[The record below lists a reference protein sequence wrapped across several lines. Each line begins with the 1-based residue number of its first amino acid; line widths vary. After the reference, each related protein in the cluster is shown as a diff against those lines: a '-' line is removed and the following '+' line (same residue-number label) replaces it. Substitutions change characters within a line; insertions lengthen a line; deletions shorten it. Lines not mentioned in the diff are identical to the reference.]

1 MLQWLLRLVL
11 CDTTQEPC
19 CSGLRSPNPE
29 HTPKNRLQPDGSTA
43 EFTSDSLLVS
53 DALVNLSEFCIDCH
67 FSTII
72 GGLTEIKPWYDP
84 LLYGL
89 LS

>member
-1 MLQWLLRLVL
+1 MTLLRSLAAL
-11 CDTTQEPC
+11 AFTHLIQRT
-19 CSGLRSPNPE
+19 
-29 HTPKNRLQPDGSTA
+29 TPKNRLQPDGSVA

-53 DALVNLSEFCIDCH
+53 DALVNLSEFCIDCG
-67 FSTII
+67 FSKII

-84 LLYGL
+84 PLYGL